1 MPNINS
7 NGYTIG
13 FAAIFVALLAI
24 LLAGLAEATK
34 ERAEA
39 NKTLDKQMSILK
51 SEDKS
56 ILKSDAAAIFE
67 SSVTSYLVKNN
78 GESEKVDGKTALD
91 LDLKKELKKSDA
103 ERLVPIFVYNKENE
117 KRYILPLRGNGL
129 WDEIWGFMALK
140 EDYNTISGVSFDHAG
155 ETPGLGA
162 EITKAWFQENFDG
175 EKIFNEQ
182 GEFVGIDVLKGKNN
196 PKNKNM
202 HMVDGISGSTITGD
216 GVEDMIQKCVK
227 GYLPY
232 FDKQKVGTGLS
243 MK

>member
-1 MPNINS
+1 MPNVNS

-232 FDKQKVGTGLS
+232 FDKQKAGTGLS